1 MGFGLYGKLPQKRD
15 FVSFGIAGDMLMPL
29 ETWLQSATAASRAE
43 LGRAW
48 EELYLVAPI
57 WRFWIGPQVFG
68 TGCAG
73 ALMPSVDGVGR
84 YFPLLAV
91 YAWEAPATMAPPPY
105 APQDRWFQA
114 IEERLLSVL
123 DEDAEVRPDTL
134 LDGLSPPA
142 FDTAPAAPGLS
153 SFKGGPVWRAEP
165 ETDTPSFLA
174 TIFQDDYREVA
185 RGRSYWWVPG
195 TDERGPVL
203 HARTGMPDPY
213 FHSLMLKVGTAGAQV
228 AR

>member
-1 MGFGLYGKLPQKRD
+1 MGFGLFGKLPQKRD
-15 FVSFGIAGDMLMPL
+15 FVSFGIAGDILMPL

-73 ALMPSVDGVGR
+73 AVMPSVDGVGR
-84 YFPLLAV
+84 FFPLLAV

-114 IEERLLSVL
+114 IEERLLSAL
-123 DEDAEVRPDTL
+123 DETAEIRPDTL
-134 LDGLSPPA
+134 LDGLPAPA
-142 FDTAPAAPGLS
+142 FDTAATTPGLS
-153 SFKGGPVWRAEP
+153 SFKGGPVWRGQP
-165 ETDTPSFLA
+165 DTDTPSFLA

-195 TDERGPVL
+195 NDERGPVL
-203 HARTGMPDPY
+203 HARNGMPDPY
-213 FHSLMLKVGTAGAQV
+213 FHSLMLRVAAEPQV
-228 AR
+228 VK